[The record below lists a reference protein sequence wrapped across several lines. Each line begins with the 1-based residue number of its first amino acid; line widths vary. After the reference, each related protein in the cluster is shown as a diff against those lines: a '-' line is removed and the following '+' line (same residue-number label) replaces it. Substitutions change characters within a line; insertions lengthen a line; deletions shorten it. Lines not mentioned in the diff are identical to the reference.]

1 MAEYTKQKLSRLVKD
16 NPFPVMSKDPQE
28 KEKNS
33 FGMKLAKHIYFK
45 GIQEDVVSDRRAIAS
60 ENRDYG
66 ANRQDINK
74 FKGLLDAEIDKSG
87 NTAYIN
93 IDWSIGVPGMKF
105 VNTIIGDMI
114 NQDYKIQFNAI
125 DKHSKAKLKQDRD
138 KFFGEL
144 AARKDLEEMEAMS
157 GLSLKRR
164 EKFQPMSEEEIN
176 IYMDLDYKQ
185 GIELGMEQI
194 VDFELYNNDWEKK
207 IKKRIIRDFV
217 ENNKGGCRLYFDRNN
232 NIRLRYVDAPMNY
245 YTSTTDEPDYSDVD
259 YEAERRL
266 MTIAELKSRDVNCE
280 VTEEQWFKIAQSSSN
295 KNNNPSWKFGETYN
309 YSHMYDDSE
318 YAYDDFRVEVLDFI
332 VYTEDRVVWEEKD
345 DRFGGRHLSKKSYGY
360 KVKPRNTKNAELIE
374 KDIQMSYEGIWVVE
388 SDIMIGY
395 GRSKN
400 ILRPKPMNG
409 DEISAKLIKRYV
421 IFEPNLRNGTS
432 KSIVDLM
439 KPNLDTMQ
447 LLILRKRHL
456 IAEMTPTGVAIDVA
470 GITDAMSLLSE
481 EDPMRIVK
489 LYKQKGVLFFAR
501 TDVNGDPANGMPI
514 VELNNPFAEQL
525 VALDNAIINEIEHI
539 RANTGINDVRDGSSP
554 DKDALVGIEKMR
566 LLASNNTTRE
576 IYKGY
581 LDGVFAQVGTVMAR
595 MIQYKVE
602 YGNGIKEY
610 ENIIGEIGVKSVE
623 FAKDIT
629 MAQLGVKIEALPT
642 DDQIQELLNMLNIS
656 LQAGEI
662 RPEDYLE
669 VKRVMNIKK
678 AERLLIYRRKKYAE
692 EKMAEFQQK
701 EQITAEREKA
711 SAMAAAEAEKIK
723 NQSEAEAEIIKL
735 REQLKLNKEFSD
747 HETKNKMMIIDRE
760 NYWKD
765 KLLEKQLKDGED
777 SVQAPMV
784 RSPKIQQ
791 NPGSAAQR
799 QGNVNP

>member
-1 MAEYTKQKLSRLVKD
+1 MSNYSKSKLKQLVKD
-16 NPFPVMSKDPQE
+16 NPFPVMSKNPEE

-33 FGMKLAKHIYFK
+33 FGVMLAKHIYYK
-45 GIQEDVVSDRRAIAS
+45 GIQEDVTSDRRSIAS

-66 ANRQDINK
+66 SNRQDINK
-74 FKGLLDAEIDKSG
+74 FKGLLDAEIDQAG

-125 DKHSKAKLKQDRD
+125 DTHSKAKLKKDRD
-138 KFFGEL
+138 KYFGEL
-144 AARKDLEEMEAMS
+144 AKRDVLNELEQAS
-157 GLSLKRR
+157 GLSLSKRGD
-164 EKFQPMSEEEIN
+164 FQPKNAEEIG

-185 GIELGMEQI
+185 GIEIGMEEI

-207 IKKRIIRDFV
+207 VKNRVIRDFV
-217 ENNKGGCRLYFDRNN
+217 ENNKGACRLYFDRNN
-232 NIRLRYVDAPMNY
+232 QIRLRYVDAPMNL
-245 YTSTTDEPDYSDVD
+245 YTSTTDEPDYSDTE
-259 YEAERRL
+259 YEAERVMMSIR
-266 MTIAELKSRDVNCE
+266 ELKSRDINNE
-280 VTEEQWFKIAQSSSN
+280 INEQQWFKLAQSSSN
-295 KNNNPSWKFGETYN
+295 RNNNPAWKFGESYN

-318 YAYDDFRVEVLDFI
+318 YAYDDFRIEVLDFI
-332 VYTEDRVVWEEKD
+332 VYTEDDNTWEEKD
-345 DRFGGRHLSKKSYGY
+345 DRFGGRHMSKKHYGY
-360 KVKPRNTKNAELIE
+360 QKKKRDTKNAEVITKEIE
-374 KDIQMSYEGIWVVE
+374 MSYEGLWAVD
-388 SDIMIGY
+388 SDIIIGY

-400 ILRPKPMNG
+400 IIRPKQNTGESVSP
-409 DEISAKLIKRYV
+409 KLIRRYV

-470 GITDAMSLLSE
+470 GLTDVMSLLKE

-489 LYKQKGVLFFAR
+489 LYKQKGVLMFAR
-501 TDVNGDPANGMPI
+501 TDVNGDPANGMPV

-525 VALDNAIINEIEHI
+525 VAIDNAIINEIEHI

-576 IYKGY
+576 IYKGF
-581 LDGVFAQVGTVMAR
+581 LDGILAQVGKVMAR

-602 YGNGIKEY
+602 YGGGIKEY
-610 ENIIGEIGVKSVE
+610 ENIIGEVGVKSVE

-642 DDQIQELLNMLNIS
+642 DDQIQELLNMLNAS
-656 LQAGEI
+656 LSNKEI

-669 VKRVMNIKK
+669 IKRVMNIKK
-678 AERLLIYRRKKYAE
+678 AERLLTYRRKVYAE
-692 EKMAEFQQK
+692 QQMAEFQQK

-711 SAMAAAEAEKIK
+711 AAMAAAEADKIRK
-723 NQSEAEAEIIKL
+723 QSEVEAETAKFMAEL
-735 REQLKLNKEFSD
+735 RAKKEFND
-747 HETKNKMMIIDRE
+747 HETMNKMKIIDRE

-765 KLLEKQLKDGED
+765 KLLEKQINEGDET
-777 SVQAPMV
+777 
-784 RSPKIQQ
+784 PKFGVDMPRINQ
-791 NPGSAAQR
+791 NPGGAIQR
-799 QGNVNP
+799 QTDIKP

>member
-1 MAEYTKQKLSRLVKD
+1 
-16 NPFPVMSKDPQE
+16 
-28 KEKNS
+28 
-33 FGMKLAKHIYFK
+33 
-45 GIQEDVVSDRRAIAS
+45 
-60 ENRDYG
+60 
-66 ANRQDINK
+66 
-74 FKGLLDAEIDKSG
+74 
-87 NTAYIN
+87 
-93 IDWSIGVPGMKF
+93 
-105 VNTIIGDMI
+105 
-114 NQDYKIQFNAI
+114 
-125 DKHSKAKLKQDRD
+125 
-138 KFFGEL
+138 
-144 AARKDLEEMEAMS
+144 
-157 GLSLKRR
+157 
-164 EKFQPMSEEEIN
+164 
-176 IYMDLDYKQ
+176 
-185 GIELGMEQI
+185 
-194 VDFELYNNDWEKK
+194 
-207 IKKRIIRDFV
+207 
-217 ENNKGGCRLYFDRNN
+217 
-232 NIRLRYVDAPMNY
+232 
-245 YTSTTDEPDYSDVD
+245 
-259 YEAERRL
+259 
-266 MTIAELKSRDVNCE
+266 
-280 VTEEQWFKIAQSSSN
+280 
-295 KNNNPSWKFGETYN
+295 
-309 YSHMYDDSE
+309 
-318 YAYDDFRVEVLDFI
+318 
-332 VYTEDRVVWEEKD
+332 
-345 DRFGGRHLSKKSYGY
+345 
-360 KVKPRNTKNAELIE
+360 
-374 KDIQMSYEGIWVVE
+374 
-388 SDIMIGY
+388 MIGY